1 MNAKKQGE
9 GEGNMQQA
17 YDVNIDKKMG
27 YRPETIS
34 DVLIQFPG
42 EDGPDKWYINVTTT
56 DGSEIKF
63 DPLLLEDDHS
73 GDERRPRGRDQ
84 DDVDGFS
91 DDDVV
96 DPYDELG
103 RTPPRQVAARNR
115 KWSSDKK
122 FMRENE
128 KR

>member
-1 MNAKKQGE
+1 ML
-9 GEGNMQQA
+9 
-17 YDVNIDKKMG
+17 NIYKNPSSH
-27 YRPETIS
+27 RSEIIS
-34 DVLIQFPG
+34 ELIQIPG
-42 EDGPDKWYINVTTT
+42 EDGPDKWYINLTTT

-73 GDERRPRGRDQ
+73 GDERRLRGRDQ

>member
-1 MNAKKQGE
+1 MDAKKQGE

-17 YDVNIDKKMG
+17 NDVNIDKKMSN
-27 YRPETIS
+27 RPETIS

-73 GDERRPRGRDQ
+73 GDERRLRGRDQ

>member
-1 MNAKKQGE
+1 MDTKKLGE
-9 GEGNMQQA
+9 GKMQQVS
-17 YDVNIDKKMG
+17 DVNIYKKNE
-27 YRPETIS
+27 PSISKIS
-34 DVLIQFPG
+34 DVLIQILG

-73 GDERRPRGRDQ
+73 GDERRLRGRDQ

-103 RTPPRQVAARNR
+103 RTPPGQVVARNR

>member
-1 MNAKKQGE
+1 MDTKKLGE
-9 GEGNMQQA
+9 GKMQQVS
-17 YDVNIDKKMG
+17 DINIYKKNEPSI
-27 YRPETIS
+27 RKNS
-34 DVLIQFPG
+34 DVLIQILG

-73 GDERRPRGRDQ
+73 GDERRLRGRDQ

-103 RTPPRQVAARNR
+103 RTPPRQVVARNR

>member
-1 MNAKKQGE
+1 MLRNRVKVKVIC
-9 GEGNMQQA
+9 NKL
-17 YDVNIDKKMG
+17 NIYKNPSSH
-27 YRPETIS
+27 RSEIIS
-34 DVLIQFPG
+34 EVLIQIPG

-73 GDERRPRGRDQ
+73 GDERRLRGRDQ

>member
-1 MNAKKQGE
+1 MDTKKQGE
-9 GEGNMQQA
+9 GKMQQVS
-17 YDVNIDKKMG
+17 DVNIYKKKNE
-27 YRPETIS
+27 PSISKIS
-34 DVLIQFPG
+34 DVFIQILG

-73 GDERRPRGRDQ
+73 GDERRLRGRDQ

-103 RTPPRQVAARNR
+103 RTPPRQVVARNR

>member
-1 MNAKKQGE
+1 
-9 GEGNMQQA
+9 MQRNR
-17 YDVNIDKKMG
+17 VKVKVICNKLNIYKNPSSH
-27 YRPETIS
+27 RSEIIS
-34 DVLIQFPG
+34 ELIQIPG
-42 EDGPDKWYINVTTT
+42 EDGPDKWYINLTTT

-73 GDERRPRGRDQ
+73 GDERRLRGRDQ

>member
-1 MNAKKQGE
+1 MDAKKQGE
-9 GEGNMQQA
+9 GEGNMQQ
-17 YDVNIDKKMG
+17 VKHLQKSIEPSH
-27 YRPETIS
+27 RSEIIS
-34 DVLIQFPG
+34 EVLIQIPG
-42 EDGPDKWYINVTTT
+42 EDGPDKWYINLTTT

>member
-1 MNAKKQGE
+1 MDTKKLV
-9 GEGNMQQA
+9 EGNMQQVN
-17 YDVNIDKKMG
+17 DVNIYKKNEPSI
-27 YRPETIS
+27 RKIS
-34 DVLIQFPG
+34 DVLIQILG

-73 GDERRPRGRDQ
+73 GDERRLRGRDQ

-103 RTPPRQVAARNR
+103 RTPPRQVVARNR

>member
-1 MNAKKQGE
+1 MDAKKQGE
-9 GEGNMQQA
+9 GEGKMQQA
-17 YDVNIDKKMG
+17 NDSNIQS
-27 YRPETIS
+27 ETIS

-73 GDERRPRGRDQ
+73 GDERRLRGRDQ

>member
-1 MNAKKQGE
+1 MDTKKLSE
-9 GEGNMQQA
+9 GKMQQVS
-17 YDVNIDKKMG
+17 DVNIYKKNEPSI
-27 YRPETIS
+27 RKIS
-34 DVLIQFPG
+34 DVLIQILG

-73 GDERRPRGRDQ
+73 GDERRLRGRDQ

-103 RTPPRQVAARNR
+103 RTPPRQVVARNR

>member
-1 MNAKKQGE
+1 MDTKKLGE
-9 GEGNMQQA
+9 GKMQQVS
-17 YDVNIDKKMG
+17 DVNIYKKNEPSI
-27 YRPETIS
+27 RKIS
-34 DVLIQFPG
+34 DVLIQILG

-73 GDERRPRGRDQ
+73 GDERRLRGRDQ

-103 RTPPRQVAARNR
+103 RTPPRQVVARNR

>member
-1 MNAKKQGE
+1 MDTKKLV
-9 GEGNMQQA
+9 EGNMQQVN
-17 YDVNIDKKMG
+17 DVNIYKKKEPSI
-27 YRPETIS
+27 RKIS
-34 DVLIQFPG
+34 DVLIQILG

-73 GDERRPRGRDQ
+73 GDERRLRGRDQ

-103 RTPPRQVAARNR
+103 RTPPRQVVARNR

>member
-1 MNAKKQGE
+1 MDAKKQGE

>member
-1 MNAKKQGE
+1 MDAKKQCE

-73 GDERRPRGRDQ
+73 GDERRLRGRDQ

>member
-1 MNAKKQGE
+1 MDTKKLGE
-9 GEGNMQQA
+9 GKMQQVS
-17 YDVNIDKKMG
+17 DVNIYKKNEPSI
-27 YRPETIS
+27 RKNS
-34 DVLIQFPG
+34 DVLIQILG

-73 GDERRPRGRDQ
+73 GDERRLRGRDQ

-103 RTPPRQVAARNR
+103 RTPPRQVVARNR

>member
-1 MNAKKQGE
+1 MDTKKLV
-9 GEGNMQQA
+9 EGNMQQVN
-17 YDVNIDKKMG
+17 DVNIYKKNEPSI
-27 YRPETIS
+27 RKNS
-34 DVLIQFPG
+34 DVLIQILG

-73 GDERRPRGRDQ
+73 GDERRLRGRDQ

-103 RTPPRQVAARNR
+103 RTPPRQVVARNR

>member
-1 MNAKKQGE
+1 MDAKKQGE
-9 GEGNMQQA
+9 GEGKMQQA
-17 YDVNIDKKMG
+17 YDVNIQS
-27 YRPETIS
+27 ETIS

-42 EDGPDKWYINVTTT
+42 EDGPDKWYINLTTT

-73 GDERRPRGRDQ
+73 GDERRLRGRDQ

>member
-1 MNAKKQGE
+1 MDTKKLV
-9 GEGNMQQA
+9 EGNMQQVN
-17 YDVNIDKKMG
+17 DVNIYKKNEPSI
-27 YRPETIS
+27 RKIS
-34 DVLIQFPG
+34 DVLIQILG

-73 GDERRPRGRDQ
+73 GDERRLRGRDQ

-103 RTPPRQVAARNR
+103 RTPPRQVVARKR